1 MDLSGLDLDLG
12 NNDFFG
18 NLDVVGLEGD
28 SRSAMQTASTPPPK
42 TNTTQKLNSIS
53 KQAMEA
59 LERDAILPLPEN
71 FEAYFEKTLSQE
83 QDEGV
88 REKIKAMVESA
99 NHDSRLIELE
109 KTFNDNFTALR
120 SVLEH
125 LLTLC
130 KQMSAMESNTN
141 KRLAEIAEITNPLG
155 VQNAIRVL
163 VNEIKGYHKQFVT
176 QADIISRS
184 YRNMYAKSSSAKTSA
199 MYDTTLGI
207 HSKNFF
213 FNALENECKNGKD
226 FPRHCALVVFAPS
239 RELGAKL
246 NDQGKLVTIFKN
258 IAKVVSKNIGTK
270 DLLAYLGSGR
280 FGMLL
285 KNVQPDA
292 AVSLCEEVVKKCK
305 TSNIFLGDMEL
316 QLHIVMGGIVFDV
329 NKTPDTMLQEARTML
344 DEAVSEG
351 KSLKFASNKSNDT
364 ATHTE
369 TDNNAQDEFDI
380 PGDDLGDFGDFEL
393 S

>member
-18 NLDVVGLEGD
+18 NLDVVGLEGG
-28 SRSAMQTASTPPPK
+28 SKPTPSLESTPPPT

-59 LERDAILPLPEN
+59 LERDSILPLPEN

-83 QDEGV
+83 QDEDV

-99 NHDSRLIELE
+99 NHDSRLIALE
-109 KTFNDNFTALR
+109 KTFNDNFATLKA
-120 SVLEH
+120 VLEH

-155 VQNAIRVL
+155 AQNALRVL
-163 VNEIKGYHKQFVT
+163 VNEIKGFHKQFVT
-176 QADIISRS
+176 QADHISRA
-184 YRNMYAKSSSAKTSA
+184 YREMYAKSSTAKTSA

-207 HSKNFF
+207 HSRSFF
-213 FNALENECKNGKD
+213 HAALESECKNGKD

-239 RELGAKL
+239 RELGAQL
-246 NDQGKLVTIFKN
+246 GEQSRLVTIFKN
-258 IAKVVSKNIGTK
+258 IAKIVSKNIGAK
-270 DLLAYLGSGR
+270 DLVAYLGSGR

-285 KNVQPDA
+285 KNVQADSA
-292 AVSLCEEVVKKCK
+292 IALCEEVIKKCK
-305 TSNIFLGDMEL
+305 ASNIFLGDLEL
-316 QLHIVMGGIVFDV
+316 SLSIVMGGIVFDV
-329 NKTPDTMLQEARTML
+329 NKTPESMLEEARAQL
-344 DEAVSEG
+344 DEAMSEG
-351 KSLKFASNKSNDT
+351 KSLKFSSQK
-364 ATHTE
+364 TE
-369 TDNNAQDEFDI
+369 SSANNEDDFSI
-380 PGDDLGDFGDFEL
+380 PGDDLGDFGDFDI